1 MLAIKCKRRQIA
13 SLLMTQLLT
22 LPQTWQGCTAA
33 PETLWSVVFQI
44 GSFRQYSFLEH
55 FSIYAMSAIFF
66 ACVPLTFQPLER
78 VPFFPD
84 TSHREERLWND
95 R

>member
-1 MLAIKCKRRQIA
+1 MLPFLVHSTRKGVVSPQLCPMAPQLFTAGASYPELAEVSNA
-13 SLLMTQLLT
+13 SLLALQRSSLERCIPLRA
-22 LPQTWQGCTAA
+22 LGD
-33 PETLWSVVFQI
+33 
-44 GSFRQYSFLEH
+44 FL
-55 FSIYAMSAIFF
+55 

-78 VPFFPD
+78 VSFFPD